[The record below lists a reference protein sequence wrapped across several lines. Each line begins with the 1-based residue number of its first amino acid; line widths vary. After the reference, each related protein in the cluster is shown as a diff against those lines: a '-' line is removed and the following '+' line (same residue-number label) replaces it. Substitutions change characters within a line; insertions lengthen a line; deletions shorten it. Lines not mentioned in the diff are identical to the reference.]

1 MRGVSD
7 EVRDRTQS
15 RQEANVAAHRVYQER
30 EDRMRDRDDGL
41 DQVLQHGALP
51 ADVVSAMPEAASG
64 RQASPRAHQ
73 ETPPSSIR
81 FGIQLTCRLV
91 LVAPVA
97 LLGLLCCA
105 SVLLIPVGV
114 PLLVASAMPVVRLVN
129 QYLKA
134 HEDVPLDQGVP
145 PWLS

>member
-1 MRGVSD
+1 
-7 EVRDRTQS
+7 
-15 RQEANVAAHRVYQER
+15 
-30 EDRMRDRDDGL
+30 MRDRDGGL
-41 DQVLQHGALP
+41 DQVLQHGADP

-64 RQASPRAHQ
+64 RRAHQ
-73 ETPPSSIR
+73 EAPPSSIR